1 MGDNFKKQILEWE
14 KTQQAIKSLNDQLKP
29 YQKRLQLYKE
39 KSAGLEGKIVDYMRE
54 NKMGGSRIEL
64 GDVSI
69 VMGESKRT
77 ETVSRQY
84 MERKCGEFLGDEKM
98 AKRLVNYV
106 YDSRERNVSN
116 CLRRKENKRRELKK

>member
-1 MGDNFKKQILEWE
+1 MGDNFKKYILEWE

-39 KSAGLEGKIVDYMRE
+39 KSAELEGKIVDYMRQ

-69 VMGESKRT
+69 VMGESKRM
-77 ETVSRQY
+77 ESVGRQY
-84 MERKCGEFLGDEKM
+84 MERKCVEFLGDEKM

-106 YDSRERNVSN
+106 YDTREKIVSN
-116 CLRRKENKRRELKK
+116 CLRRKENKRREFKK